1 MGKPKRLNTLENWPE
16 AVKPVRFPCKG
27 GAAANL
33 KREGGRSGVQCS
45 PDGLVVVFLAS
56 LVLAGCSSEP
66 TQMNLEG
73 ASRSQNN
80 HPPSVRSVRITPNP
94 VVLTGPLS
102 VQVEGEDQDRD
113 PLTFRYQWLVNGEPV
128 PGAVGHQL
136 STDALKRG
144 DRVSVEVI
152 PFDGK
157 GQGAPYRT
165 EPVIV
170 GNTLPVVS
178 RVTIEPGQIRVG
190 DVLQAQVEGTDAD
203 HDEVR
208 YRFRWWKNNR
218 LVSEGEENTFDT
230 AGFLRDDVVAVSVI
244 PRDGGGEGKEVF
256 SPTMTIA
263 NSPPKITSVPHSI
276 IQQGRYLYTVTVVDP
291 EGDPVSFSLPTAPPG
306 MTIDQKTGRVDW
318 QIPRES
324 KGSYRVKVVVQ
335 DDRGG
340 WAFQEFD
347 LSLSAP
353 ASS

>member
-1 MGKPKRLNTLENWPE
+1 MLLGIPL
-16 AVKPVRFPCKG
+16 
-27 GAAANL
+27 
-33 KREGGRSGVQCS
+33 
-45 PDGLVVVFLAS
+45 
-56 LVLAGCSSEP
+56 LAGCSPESAQVNSVES
-66 TQMNLEG
+66 TS
-73 ASRSQNN
+73 ARNN
-80 HPPSVRSVRITPNP
+80 HPPAVRSARIVP
-94 VVLTGPLS
+94 VPPVLSEPVS
-102 VQVEGEDQDRD
+102 VQVEAEDPDRD

-244 PRDGGGEGKEVF
+244 PRDSGGEGQEVF

-276 IQQGRYLYTVTVVDP
+276 IQQGHYLYTVTAVDP

-306 MTIDQKTGRVDW
+306 MTIDRKTGRIDW
-318 QIPRES
+318 QIPPES
-324 KGSYRVKVVVQ
+324 RGSYRIKVVVQ

-347 LSLSAP
+347 VSLSAP

>member
-1 MGKPKRLNTLENWPE
+1 MKSRN
-16 AVKPVRFPCKG
+16 
-27 GAAANL
+27 
-33 KREGGRSGVQCS
+33 RSGS
-45 PDGLVVVFLAS
+45 HARLLAM
-56 LVLAGCSSEP
+56 LLGIPLLAGCSPDSA
-66 TQMNLEG
+66 QVNG
-73 ASRSQNN
+73 AGSPPARNN
-80 HPPSVRSVRITPNP
+80 HLPSVRSARIVP
-94 VVLTGPLS
+94 VPPVLSEPVS
-102 VQVEGEDQDRD
+102 VQVEGEDLDRD
-113 PLTFRYQWLVNGEPV
+113 PLTFRYQWLVNGEPL
-128 PGAVGHQL
+128 PGAIGHQL
-136 STDALKRG
+136 SPDTLKRG

-276 IQQGRYLYTVTVVDP
+276 IQQGHYLYTVTAVDP

-318 QIPRES
+318 RIPPES

>member
-1 MGKPKRLNTLENWPE
+1 M
-16 AVKPVRFPCKG
+16 G
-27 GAAANL
+27 GAPAPPAGNN
-33 KREGGRSGVQCS
+33 RPPSIRSARIV
-45 PDGLVVVFLAS
+45 PVPP
-56 LVLAGCSSEP
+56 VLSEP
-66 TQMNLEG
+66 
-73 ASRSQNN
+73 
-80 HPPSVRSVRITPNP
+80 V
-94 VVLTGPLS
+94 S
-102 VQVEGEDQDRD
+102 VQVEGEDPDRD
-113 PLTFRYQWLVNGEPV
+113 PLTFRYQWLVNGDPV
-128 PGAVGHQL
+128 PGAIGHQL
-136 STDALKRG
+136 NPDTLKRG
-144 DRVSVEVI
+144 DRVSVQVI

-157 GQGAPYRT
+157 VSGAPYRT
-165 EPVIV
+165 EPVSV
-170 GNTLPVVS
+170 GNTLPVVL

-218 LVSEGEENTFDT
+218 LISEGEENTFDT
-230 AGFLRDDVVAVSVI
+230 AGLLRDDVIAVSVI
-244 PRDGGGEGKEVF
+244 PRDGVGEGKEMF

-276 IQQGRYLYTVTVVDP
+276 TQQGRYLYTVTAVDP

-306 MTIDQKTGRVDW
+306 MTIDQKTGRIDW
-318 QIPRES
+318 QVPPES
-324 KGSYRVKVVVQ
+324 NGSYRIKVVAQ